1 MGKFFNKKAKDNF
14 FEDLEKDVMNEYTK
28 NTTQQHTHHIDA
40 LTADEVNSENMRVDF
55 GKGESSNPLDAL
67 KKRMQNS
74 QKPVTS
80 TAPTPQIKKE
90 EIPVETDSKSTLLE
104 RCRPYTLDD
113 DGHDLSKE
121 NHPLY
126 KLESVAEILKSDS
139 EKALEALSK
148 KYNLSVDDYTEKPS
162 AQKDKSQESETK
174 SDAAAVPSFK
184 EMVEASKNA
193 DDDALVFE
201 EILTQ
206 NANVSVTEIHTNLP
220 DISDIDNLQKF
231 PQADTAAQSDTATI
245 RFTPI
250 KDDTTGEG
258 HISVSSTTRPIDISS
273 DLEGFEETPQGAPA
287 NTELQQTDFEDY
299 RSRDEY
305 DSPEKAKALIR
316 KLSIA
321 KRNAFIRIF
330 PSVLSVISLA
340 LFFIGSLNDFIIK
353 QPKSAIIVCG
363 ILLAISVITNC
374 DMVLSVKNIFSKK
387 CSTDVFALFASL
399 SAIALTV
406 SRILSSGNESGIPIF
421 GLIFLT
427 SVILLFRAVTAFWNA
442 STLLGNL
449 KQITVSKPKKAVT
462 LINDYATNF
471 AMAKNSIEGD
481 VLSATPIQTDFVSDF
496 MKYSNYG
503 VKLKGKIHVLFFT
516 VLAVA
521 TVFGIAGKLYYDS
534 NVLAFY
540 CSASIFAISAMP
552 TLFLIDTLPLRSA
565 AKKLNKKGAMIAGK
579 TAAERLEMANAAVLS
594 SADIFP
600 SGTVTLQ
607 SIKVLSENNFDD
619 IIMRAAS
626 LTEAVN
632 STLAP
637 IFKQIAKTN
646 DAYELPDSDTVKY
659 EERLGLS
666 GWVDNELLFIG
677 NRTLMEAHGIEVP
690 GIEVDRQI
698 LRKGF
703 FPVYLA
709 SEGKACALIIV
720 QYLISPEI
728 AIDLKYLT
736 NLGVTLLINNTDPN
750 INENMI
756 SDYFGLHNDSVK
768 IMSNA
773 GAHMY
778 RNAVLPVEKCSAP
791 AAFRG
796 APATFIT
803 IMNCAS
809 KIKKSNFLIS
819 AIYVLT
825 AILGIVAFVYS
836 ALSGNTNLPSA
847 NLLLAYESAVFVIT
861 ALLYL
866 IKKP

>member
-14 FEDLEKDVMNEYTK
+14 FDDLEKDVMNEYTK
-28 NTTQQHTHHIDA
+28 NTTQHHTHHIDA

-55 GKGESSNPLDAL
+55 GKSESSNPLDAL

-74 QKPVTS
+74 QKSTMS
-80 TAPTPQIKKE
+80 TAPTPQITKK
-90 EIPVETDSKSTLLE
+90 EIPVESDSKSTLLE

-113 DGHDLSKE
+113 EGHDLSKE

-162 AQKDKSQESETK
+162 EQMDKSQESETK
-174 SDAAAVPSFK
+174 SEAAAVPSFK
-184 EMVEASKNA
+184 EMVEASKT
-193 DDDALVFE
+193 DEDSQVFE
-201 EILTQ
+201 EILAQ
-206 NANVSVTEIHTNLP
+206 NSNVSITEIHTNLP
-220 DISDIDNLQKF
+220 DISDIDNLQKL
-231 PQADTAAQSDTATI
+231 PVADTSSQSDTATI

-258 HISVSSTTRPIDISS
+258 HISISSTTRPIDISS
-273 DLEGFEETPQGAPA
+273 DLEGFEETPQGVPA
-287 NTELQQTDFEDY
+287 NTELQQTEFEDY
-299 RSRDEY
+299 ESNDEY

-363 ILLAISVITNC
+363 ILLAISVIANC

-387 CSTDVFALFASL
+387 CSTDVFALFTSL

-427 SVILLFRAVTAFWNA
+427 SVILLFRAVTSFWNA

-481 VLSATPIQTDFVSDF
+481 VLSATPIQTDFVADF

-503 VKLKGKIHVLFFT
+503 VKLKGKIHVLFFII
-516 VLAVA
+516 LAAA

-534 NVLAFY
+534 SVLAFY
-540 CSASIFAISAMP
+540 CSASIFAIAAMP

-646 DAYELPDSDTVKY
+646 DTYDLPDSDTVKY

-709 SEGKACALIIV
+709 CEGKACALIIV
-720 QYLISPEI
+720 QYLISPDI

-750 INENMI
+750 INESMI
-756 SDYFGLHNDSVK
+756 CDYFGLHDDSVK
-768 IMSNA
+768 IISNA

-796 APATFIT
+796 SPATFVT

-819 AIYVLT
+819 VIYVLMS
-825 AILGIVAFVYS
+825 ILGIVAFVYS

-847 NLLLAYESAVFVIT
+847 NLILAYESAVFVIT